1 MGSYRTWEVSSGA
14 TENYQAVSGTHVY
27 AFSYTMIQ
35 IHHHYHC
42 CHQHHLGSLWSF
54 GWILM

>member
-1 MGSYRTWEVSSGA
+1 MGSYRYASSGA

-27 AFSYTMIQ
+27 AFSYTVIQ

-42 CHQHHLGSLWSF
+42 CSANT
-54 GWILM
+54 I